1 VTKRRSKFEVRSS
14 KFQPRSSYPAPRFSN
29 LEPRTSNLERTSSPP
44 PLKRLGQHFLVDPN
58 IVRKIIAAAG
68 VHADD
73 TVLEIGPGRGIL
85 TRALCAA
92 AKRVVALEIDPQLH
106 AVLAK
111 QLPDCTNVDL
121 HLCDALAF
129 DYESLSPGTIV
140 VANLPYYLSTPLLG
154 KLLESRRRLNRLV
167 IMVQTEVARRL
178 AAKPGSDEYG
188 RLSVLAQ
195 YTSDVRVQFQVSPA
209 CFRPRPRV
217 GSAVVSLAIH
227 RHPPVPVRNEDQFFQ
242 IVRDGFAHRRKTL
255 FNSLRDEGWA
265 PDDIAAAT
273 GDTGIS
279 AGRRAETLT
288 LEEFAA
294 LADALGS

>member
-1 VTKRRSKFEVRSS
+1 VRSS
-14 KFQPRSSYPAPRFSN
+14 KFQPRSSHPAPRFSD
-29 LEPRTSNLERTSSPP
+29 LGPRTSNLERASSAPS

-68 VHADD
+68 ILPDD

-92 AKRVVALEIDPQLH
+92 AKHVIALEIDPKLH
-106 AVLAK
+106 AYLAGRV
-111 QLPDCTNVDL
+111 QDCTNL
-121 HLCDALAF
+121 ELRLGDALAF
-129 DYESLSPGTIV
+129 DYESLPARTIV

-178 AAKPGSDEYG
+178 AAPPGSDDYG

-195 YTSDVRVQFQVSPA
+195 YTSDVQVRFQVSPA

-217 GSAVVSLAIH
+217 GSAVVSLTIH
-227 RHPPVPVRNEDQFFQ
+227 RHPRVAVRNEDQFFQ
-242 IVRDGFAHRRKTL
+242 VVRDGFAHRRKTIV
-255 FNSLRDEGWA
+255 NSLRDEGWA
-265 PDDIAAAT
+265 PDDIAAAI
-273 GDTGIS
+273 GKTGIS
-279 AGRRAETLT
+279 AGRRAESLS

-294 LADALGS
+294 LADALHDVMTWNRS